1 MSYELPTPPAS
12 LPTDLVN
19 QLNESSPERLHD
31 VATYAEELAEHKE
44 REARLKKDADQDE
57 VEERPEDLPDD
68 VPAKATITIK
78 DINDNRYYYW
88 QWRDGDK
95 VRSQYKGPVNP
106 EE

>member
-44 REARLKKDADQDE
+44 REARLEEEADQNA
-57 VEERPEDLPDD
+57 VEERPDDQTTRRPDD
-68 VPAKATITIK
+68 QTTDRTTFPK
-78 DINDNRYYYW
+78 
-88 QWRDGDK
+88 GDDHDQEK
-95 VRSQYKGPVNP
+95 QRQPLLLLAVA
-106 EE
+106 